1 MRLWYAM
8 DRRERRLIDT
18 EKSLRLLQLYDDL
31 LSGQGISKKDAA
43 ICFGVNERSIQ
54 RDISVLRS
62 YFDRQSPP
70 ADIDYFPKEKRYRL
84 VTKHSPFFT
93 CGEMLTVCKILLE
106 SRSLPR
112 EELEP
117 ILDKLLAG
125 CTPPKDRKILSQIL
139 ANERLYYIPP
149 HHGKLLSERLWQL
162 GQAIQ
167 SQSVIQIAYHT
178 QTGEQKHRRLEPVGL
193 MFSEFYFYL
202 TAYIEDIDKPAHFEV
217 ADDLYPTIYRVDRIE
232 AVEVLNEHFSIPYKQ
247 RFSEGEF
254 RKRVQFMYGGR
265 LQTVHFTYSGPSV
278 EAVLDRLP
286 TAEILSEKDGA
297 YEIRAEVFGKG
308 IEMWLRSQGGYI

>member
-1 MRLWYAM
+1 M
-8 DRRERRLIDT
+8 
-18 EKSLRLLQLYDDL
+18 RLLQLYDDL
-31 LSGQGISKKDAA
+31 LSGHGINKKAA
-43 ICFGVNERSIQ
+43 VARFGVNERSIQ

-62 YFDRQSPP
+62 YFARQSPP
-70 ADIDYFPKEKRYRL
+70 ADIDYFPKESCYRL

-125 CTPPKDRKILSQIL
+125 YTPPKDRKILSQIL
-139 ANERLYYIPP
+139 ANERLCYIPP
-149 HHGKLLSERLWQL
+149 RHGKPLSERLWQL

-167 SQSVIQIAYHT
+167 SQSVIQIAYYT
-178 QTGEQKHRRLEPVGL
+178 QTGEQKNRRLEPVGL

-202 TAYIEDIDKPAHFEV
+202 TAFIEDIDRMEHFENP
-217 ADDLYPTIYRVDRIE
+217 DDFSPTIYRVDRLE
-232 AVEVLNEHFSIPYKQ
+232 QVTVLDKHFSVPYTK

-254 RKRVQFMYGGR
+254 RKRVQFMYGGK
-265 LQTVHFTYSGPSV
+265 LQTVRFTYSGPSV
-278 EAVLDRLP
+278 ETVLDRLP
-286 TAEILSEKDGA
+286 TAEILSEKDGV

-308 IEMWLRSQGGYI
+308 IEMWLKSQGEMIKVH

>member
-1 MRLWYAM
+1 M
-8 DRRERRLIDT
+8 
-18 EKSLRLLQLYDDL
+18 RLLQLYDDL
-31 LSGQGISKKDAA
+31 LSGHGINKKDAA
-43 ICFGVNERSIQ
+43 TRFGVNERSIQ

-62 YFDRQSPP
+62 YFVRQLPP
-70 ADIDYFPKEKRYRL
+70 TDIDYFPMEKRYRL
-84 VTKHSPFFT
+84 ITKHSPFFT

-125 CTPPKDRKILSQIL
+125 CTPPGDRKTLSQIL
-139 ANERLYYIPP
+139 ANERLHYIPP

-167 SQSVIQIAYHT
+167 SQSVIRITYHT
-178 QTGEQKHRRLEPVGL
+178 QTGEQKCRRLEPVGL

-202 TAYIEDIDKPAHFEV
+202 TAYIEGLDKPAHFEE
-217 ADDLYPTIYRVDRIE
+217 ADDPSPTIYRVDRIE
-232 AVEVLNEHFSIPYKQ
+232 TVEVLNEHFSIPYRQ

-254 RKRVQFMYGGR
+254 RKRVQFMYGGK
-265 LQTVHFTYSGPSV
+265 LQVVRFIYTGPSL
-278 EAVLDRLP
+278 ESIKDRLP
-286 TAEILSEKDGA
+286 TAEVIGERDGG

-308 IEMWLRSQGGYI
+308 IEMWLRSQGKYVTRLP